1 MCGRYSDFK
10 GTFSSDFFP
19 VELDFACSSSSS
31 CSSRSFSSM
40 VQSTSSTTRMDR
52 LFMPIRSFRRSEL
65 DSTPVKSRSYMSN
78 LRWLA
83 IAAMRLDLPVPGGP
97 YSRYCS
103 RFVKRPRGESG
114 ADSASLASKFAWNRS
129 TFFLLTSTQTN
140 SAVYT
145 WSQGLFPFD
154 VLCVASHISDAFK
167 EWQHNIV
174 QTLIYWNLKTILCS
188 CNIKLS
194 PEQIV
199 NP

>member
-1 MCGRYSDFK
+1 MPRQHQVRPRRLSAPVDRHRPPATMRGMGGVVSGKFP
-10 GTFSSDFFP
+10 GSSLVF
-19 VELDFACSSSSS
+19 L
-31 CSSRSFSSM
+31 
-40 VQSTSSTTRMDR
+40 
-52 LFMPIRSFRRSEL
+52 
-65 DSTPVKSRSYMSN
+65 KSGEGF
-78 LRWLA
+78 L
-83 IAAMRLDLPVPGGP
+83 PGGLLVRLLLP
-97 YSRYCS
+97 LVLRYCS